1 MAKCSSSPRSQL
13 FVLALLVGCG
23 TFLAGAVTA
32 QAATAA
38 KKSQSG
44 NTGQITGKIYFHGQ
58 KPQIHPINMGKDS
71 VCATLHTGSIYPQ
84 DGDVNADGTLPNA
97 FIYVKHSSATL
108 SSTPPRNPVTL
119 TQKGCE
125 YEPHVLGVMVGQ
137 PFEVINLDPTTHNIH
152 VMAKTNREWNVS
164 QQPGSPSVVR
174 KFQHPEVMIPV
185 RCNVHPWMKA
195 YIGVLDNPFYAVTG
209 NDGSFTIKGLP
220 AGNYTIEVWTAAFG
234 TQERNLVVHTGESTT
249 ADFTFENH

>member
-1 MAKCSSSPRSQL
+1 MA
-13 FVLALLVGCG
+13 LALLAGCA

-38 KKSQSG
+38 KRPQSG
-44 NTGQITGKIYFHGQ
+44 STGQITGKIYFHGQ
-58 KPQIHPINMGKDS
+58 KPQVHPIDMGKDS
-71 VCATLHTGSIYPQ
+71 VCTSLHTGPVYAQ
-84 DGDVNADGTLPNA
+84 DGEVNADGTLPNA
-97 FIYVKHSSATL
+97 FIYIKHSSAAL
-108 SSTPPRNPVTL
+108 PSKPPRNPVTL

-125 YEPHVLGVMVGQ
+125 YDPHVLGVMVGQ
-137 PFEVINLDPTTHNIH
+137 PFEVINLDPTTHNTH

-174 KFQHPEVMIPV
+174 RFQHAEIMIPV

-195 YIGVLDNPFYAVTG
+195 YVGVVDNPFYAITG
-209 NDGSFTIKGLP
+209 KDGSFTLKGLP
-220 AGNYTIEVWTAAFG
+220 PGNYTIEVWTATFG
-234 TQERNLVVHTGESTT
+234 TQERHVTISAGETAT